1 LQKNKYQVAGFGYLI
16 FFYPDLTE
24 DVRNGFPMVTKIVKI
39 EAFPDKVQDRIDKA
53 ITILEGFIPESS
65 PDCPFCNW
73 FGKVKDYY

>member
-1 LQKNKYQVAGFGYLI
+1 
-16 FFYPDLTE
+16 
-24 DVRNGFPMVTKIVKI
+24 MVTKIVKI